1 MSINLDDLSIVH
13 NEAETRFEADL
24 GGRLAVAEYIKAP
37 GKIIFTHTEVP
48 KKYEGQGVG
57 EKLVRSDLNQVRAMD
72 LAVIPLCP
80 FVKAF
85 IARHPEYQDL
95 VRA

>member
-1 MSINLDDLSIVH
+1 MNLDDLQIIH
-13 NEAETRFEADL
+13 NEDETRFEADL
-24 GGRLAVAEYIKAP
+24 GDALAVAEYIKAP

-48 KKYEGQGVG
+48 QKYEGQGVG
-57 EKLVRSDLNQVRAMD
+57 DKLVRSALDQVRDMD

-95 VRA
+95 VRV